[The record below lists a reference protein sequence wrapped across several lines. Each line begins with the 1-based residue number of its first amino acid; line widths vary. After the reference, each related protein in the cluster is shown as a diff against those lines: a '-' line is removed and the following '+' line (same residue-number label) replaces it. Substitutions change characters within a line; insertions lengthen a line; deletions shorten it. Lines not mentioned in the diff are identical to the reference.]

1 MWRRPL
7 SIQNK
12 NKYLGPYGTSA
23 MEIFFQKWLTA
34 FLRVLNTPM
43 LFFAGFIR
51 STALHYTVVFRG
63 KKQFQ

>member
-1 MWRRPL
+1 
-7 SIQNK
+7 
-12 NKYLGPYGTSA
+12 

-51 STALHYTVVFRG
+51 GTILHYTVVFRG

>member
-1 MWRRPL
+1 M
-7 SIQNK
+7 K
-12 NKYLGPYGTSA
+12 
-23 MEIFFQKWLTA
+23 IFFQKWLTA

-51 STALHYTVVFRG
+51 STTLHYTVVFRG